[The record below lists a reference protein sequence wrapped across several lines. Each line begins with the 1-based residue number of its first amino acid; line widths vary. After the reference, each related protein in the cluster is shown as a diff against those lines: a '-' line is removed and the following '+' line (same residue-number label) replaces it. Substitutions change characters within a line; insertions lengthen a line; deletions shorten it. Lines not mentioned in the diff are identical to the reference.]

1 MASLSISCVDCFPKL
16 KGVAKADMS
25 IVGNVVLLK
34 TGAAGFTL
42 AALES
47 AFSFLK
53 RIACFAIRSCR
64 SKSAFWDLRLVLAL
78 V

>member
-1 MASLSISCVDCFPKL
+1 
-16 KGVAKADMS
+16 MS

-53 RIACFAIRSCR
+53 RMACFAIRSCR